1 MTDAE
6 LKAAILEILQAKA
19 SSILQLARRLHQDV
33 DRIQD
38 AVLDMERRG
47 IAERVPLATPW
58 RVTQS
63 AIHHQQVAE
72 HDALLEDVERQA
84 YADAHQWPKE

>member
-1 MTDAE
+1 VTDAE

-19 SSILQLARRLHQDV
+19 SSILQLARRSRQDV
-33 DRIQD
+33 DRVQD
-38 AVLDMERRG
+38 TILDLERRG
-47 IAERVPLATPW
+47 MAERVPLATPW

-63 AIHHQQVAE
+63 GIRHQQVAE
-72 HDALLEDVERQA
+72 HDALLADVERQA